1 MIVHELYELFY
12 LGPGRLKVLLEFLQR
27 ECDRQ
32 SRSIINK
39 FKELRQFDAKAQ
51 MVQQSLMNYKSIQL
65 EK

>member
-1 MIVHELYELFY
+1 MLALYI
-12 LGPGRLKVLLEFLQR
+12 LGPGRLKVLLEFLQV

-32 SRSIINK
+32 SRAIISK

-51 MVQQSLMNYKSIQL
+51 LVQQSLMNYKSVQI